1 MNIANRYAINLDD
14 IRSAAAR
21 IGDHTIRTPVVSSQS
36 LNDSL
41 HSQVFFKCE
50 NLQHIGAFKAR
61 GACNAVLSLS
71 EERASAG
78 VVTHSSGNHAAALAR
93 AAKIRGIQAHIVMPH
108 DSAAVKL
115 AAVRSL
121 GVDPTFSEPD
131 SESRQAVADSVIK
144 QTGATFIHPFD
155 NADVMAGQGTV
166 AMELLEQVPE
176 LDIIVAPVGGGGLLS
191 GILVAAKSINPSIQ
205 VIAAEPEWA
214 DDAYRSLQSG
224 KIESP
229 TRYDTIADGLRTLLG
244 ELTFPI
250 IRDLVDGVLLVSEQS
265 IRLAT
270 RAILQQA
277 KVVAEPSGA
286 VSLAAVMSNTHQFEG
301 KRVGVIIS
309 GGNVQPEILAQI
321 LKA

>member
-1 MNIANRYAINLDD
+1 MNIPNSYAINLDD

-21 IGDHTIRTPVVSSQS
+21 IGEYVVHTPVLSAQS

-41 HSQVFFKCE
+41 KSQVYFKCE

-108 DSAAVKL
+108 DSAEVKL
-115 AAVRSL
+115 AAVRSF
-121 GVDPTFSEPD
+121 GVDPTFSDPD
-131 SESRQAVADSVIK
+131 SASRQAVADLVMK
-144 QTGATFIHPFD
+144 ETGATFVHPFD
-155 NADVMAGQGTV
+155 NRHVMAGQGTV
-166 AMELLEQVPE
+166 ATELLEQVQD

-191 GILVAAKSINPSIQ
+191 GILVAVKSINPAIQ
-205 VIAAEPEWA
+205 VFAAEPEWA
-214 DDAYRSLQSG
+214 DDAFRSLQSG

-244 ELTFPI
+244 DLTFPI
-250 IRDLVDGVLLVSEQS
+250 VRDLAEDVLLVSEQS
-265 IRLAT
+265 IRMAT
-270 RAILQQA
+270 KGILQHV

-286 VSLAAVMSNTHQFEG
+286 VSLAAVMSHAQQFEG
-301 KRVGVIIS
+301 KRVAVIIS
-309 GGNVQPEILAQI
+309 GGNVQPEILAEI
-321 LKA
+321 LSA